1 VRAVRTALSR
11 LWAILRSIFGGR
23 TETPSGL
30 VEIEIDDS
38 VRALDEIQHIV
49 VLMLENRSFDH
60 MLGYLGLEVDGPDI
74 DGLREGMANEH
85 DGRSYPI
92 FPLSE
97 TAFTKAQ
104 DPCHSGACV
113 DAQLA
118 NGNGGFAA
126 NFIRTR
132 VDPRAAD
139 PVVAMGYYDGRQLPI
154 YDFLARRFCVCDRWF
169 CPVRGATFPN
179 RLYAVAG
186 RSAGSRDN
194 ANPPVYHLPS
204 FVRQLDAAGASWR
217 WYTDEFFAT
226 IWAVDRDL
234 LPRTFDNVRPFSSP
248 FSFADF
254 FSAARAGT
262 LPNVAWI
269 DPNFVDVG
277 GAVGSN
283 DDHPPSD
290 VRAGQELVL
299 RIFNALVRSPAWE
312 RTLLVITY
320 DEHGG
325 FFDHVEPPS
334 AEDDDPRPEFHVL
347 GPRVPAIVVSPRVR
361 AGVSHEVF
369 DHTSIIKTCLVR
381 FCRREGGLIPDM
393 GARVRAANHLGVLL
407 ERDVQI
413 VRPDEATLQRLAS
426 ALGDWRADAL
436 RAQVE
441 VQGKAV
447 APDPVVLTDFQEDYV
462 AARKAVLDS
471 MTPRERAEAA
481 AALGMST
488 PSTTAPPP
496 AP

>member
-1 VRAVRTALSR
+1 VRAVRTTLFR
-11 LWAILRSIFGGR
+11 LLAWLRSIFGGR
-23 TETPSGL
+23 TESPAGFDEVDL
-30 VEIEIDDS
+30 DDS
-38 VRALDEIQHIV
+38 VAALDEIEHIV

-60 MLGYLGLEVDGPDI
+60 MLGYLGLEQDGLEV

-85 DGRSYPI
+85 EGRSYPI
-92 FPLSE
+92 FRLSE

-104 DPCHSGACV
+104 DPCHSGECV
-113 DAQLA
+113 DEQVAKR
-118 NGNGGFAA
+118 NGGFAA
-126 NFIRTR
+126 NYIRTR
-132 VDPRAAD
+132 ADPAATE

-169 CPVRGATFPN
+169 CSVRGATFPN

-186 RSAGSRDN
+186 RAAGSREN
-194 ANPPVYHLPS
+194 ASPPVYHLPA

-217 WYTDEFFAT
+217 WYTHEFFAT

-234 LPRTFDNVRPFSSP
+234 LPRTFDNVRPFTSP

-262 LPNVAWI
+262 LPAVAWI

-325 FFDHVEPPS
+325 FFDHVEPP
-334 AEDDDPRPEFHVL
+334 AAADDDPRPEFHAY
-347 GPRVPAIVVSPRVR
+347 GPRVPALVVSPRVR
-361 AGVSHEVF
+361 TGVSHEIF

-381 FCRREGGLIPDM
+381 FCRREGGLVPDM
-393 GARVRAANHLGVLL
+393 GARVRAANHLGVVL
-407 ERDVQI
+407 DQKVQI
-413 VRPDEATLQRLAS
+413 ARPDEATMQRLAS

-436 RAQVE
+436 RAEVAVE
-441 VQGKAV
+441 GEAV

-462 AARKAVLDS
+462 AAREAVLES
-471 MTPRERAEAA
+471 LTPQERARAA
-481 AALGMST
+481 SALGM
-488 PSTTAPPP
+488 PP
-496 AP
+496 